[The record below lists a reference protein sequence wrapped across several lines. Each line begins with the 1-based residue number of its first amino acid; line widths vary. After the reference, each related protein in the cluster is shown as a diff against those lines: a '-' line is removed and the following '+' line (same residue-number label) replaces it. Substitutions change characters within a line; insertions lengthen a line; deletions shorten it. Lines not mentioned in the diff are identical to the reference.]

1 MLHKKDRN
9 VANPAAI
16 ANEMQTI
23 VRRAAEPWAPGDSTK
38 AAIGRA
44 ARATGFGFRRVK
56 ALWYGERAT
65 VSAVEADAL
74 RRWHRQW
81 LATRKARLLA
91 EIEQL
96 ERNWSDE

>member
-1 MLHKKDRN
+1 MAN
-9 VANPAAI
+9 VSSFNATSTPAHSASANWFALGGASNTRPR
-16 ANEMQTI
+16 I
-23 VRRAAEPWAPGDSTK
+23 VVSSP
-38 AAIGRA
+38 IGLPVCVCA
-44 ARATGFGFRRVK
+44 SMP
-56 ALWYGERAT
+56 